1 VQLSAQLCMTKLT
14 AEGTSTV
21 KDKAESITF
30 APDVFDSYVNPNKAP
45 GLWDEHAIAV
55 HGIAPNQR
63 GGVLPMVSTYLTY
76 KTL

>member
-1 VQLSAQLCMTKLT
+1 MIKLT
-14 AEGTSTV
+14 SEGTSTV

-45 GLWDEHAIAV
+45 GLWDDCAIAV

-63 GGVLPMVSTYLTY
+63 RITEADDMRTVWHNFTE
-76 KTL
+76 